1 MNEIKQI
8 TKPTTKIIA
17 GAYKGKVLSL
27 PSLDVTRS
35 SKAVLK
41 ESVFNVLQF
50 DIIDK
55 IFIESFAGSGSIG
68 LEAISRGA
76 KRAYFIELDKKSYS
90 ILVKNCK
97 SINIEKCQ
105 TIQGNAFVQ
114 TPLILEFLKNSNET
128 FDLIFIDADKENY
141 PEYLQLV
148 KPRMKS
154 GSVLMID
161 NVLWYGKVLDE
172 KGNKQTEQIKLVN
185 KLVAEDADFEN
196 VILPLRDGIH
206 LVRKK

>member
-1 MNEIKQI
+1 MNETKQI

-114 TPLILEFLKNSNET
+114 TPLILEFLKNSKEEIILYVDPP
-128 FDLIFIDADKENY
+128 FDFREGMEDIYDKSFRMIENIENSNIFKIIIEHESKLEV
-141 PEYLQLV
+141 PKILGKFSLE
-148 KPRMKS
+148 KTRKFGKS
-154 GSVLMID
+154 SLS
-161 NVLWYGKVLDE
+161 YFSYK
-172 KGNKQTEQIKLVN
+172 
-185 KLVAEDADFEN
+185 A
-196 VILPLRDGIH
+196 
-206 LVRKK
+206 

>member
-8 TKPTTKIIA
+8 TKTTTKIIA

-114 TPLILEFLKNSNET
+114 TPLILEFLKNS
-128 FDLIFIDADKENY
+128 KE
-141 PEYLQLV
+141 E
-148 KPRMKS
+148 
-154 GSVLMID
+154 
-161 NVLWYGKVLDE
+161 
-172 KGNKQTEQIKLVN
+172 
-185 KLVAEDADFEN
+185 
-196 VILPLRDGIH
+196 VILYVDPPFDFREGMEDIYDKSFRMIENIENSNIFKIIIEHESKLEIPKILGKFS
-206 LVRKK
+206 LEKTRKFGKSSLSYFSYKD

>member
-17 GAYKGKVLSL
+17 GVYKGTVLSL

-114 TPLILEFLKNSNET
+114 TPLILEFLKNS
-128 FDLIFIDADKENY
+128 KE
-141 PEYLQLV
+141 E
-148 KPRMKS
+148 
-154 GSVLMID
+154 
-161 NVLWYGKVLDE
+161 
-172 KGNKQTEQIKLVN
+172 
-185 KLVAEDADFEN
+185 
-196 VILPLRDGIH
+196 VILYVDPPFDFREGMEDIYDKSFRMIENIENNNIFKIIIEHESKLEVPKILGKFS
-206 LVRKK
+206 LEKTRKFGKSSLSYFSYKD

>member
-17 GAYKGKVLSL
+17 GTYKGKVLSL

-114 TPLILEFLKNSNET
+114 TPLILEFLKNSKEEIILYVDPP
-128 FDLIFIDADKENY
+128 FDFREGMEDIYDKSFRMIENIENSNIFKIIIEHESKLEV
-141 PEYLQLV
+141 PKILGKFSLE
-148 KPRMKS
+148 KTRKFGKS
-154 GSVLMID
+154 SLSYFSYKD
-161 NVLWYGKVLDE
+161 
-172 KGNKQTEQIKLVN
+172 
-185 KLVAEDADFEN
+185 
-196 VILPLRDGIH
+196 
-206 LVRKK
+206 

>member
-114 TPLILEFLKNSNET
+114 TPLILEFLKNS
-128 FDLIFIDADKENY
+128 KE
-141 PEYLQLV
+141 E
-148 KPRMKS
+148 
-154 GSVLMID
+154 
-161 NVLWYGKVLDE
+161 
-172 KGNKQTEQIKLVN
+172 
-185 KLVAEDADFEN
+185 
-196 VILPLRDGIH
+196 VILYVDPPFDYREGMEDIYDKSFRMIENIENSNIFKIIIEHESKLEVPKILGKFN
-206 LVRKK
+206 LEKTRKFGKSSLSYFSYKD

>member
-114 TPLILEFLKNSNET
+114 TPLILEFLKNS
-128 FDLIFIDADKENY
+128 KE
-141 PEYLQLV
+141 E
-148 KPRMKS
+148 
-154 GSVLMID
+154 
-161 NVLWYGKVLDE
+161 
-172 KGNKQTEQIKLVN
+172 
-185 KLVAEDADFEN
+185 
-196 VILPLRDGIH
+196 VILYVDPPFDYRDGMEDIYDKSFRMIENIENSNIFKIIIEH
-206 LVRKK
+206 ESKLEVPKILGKFSLEKTRKFGKSSLSYFSYKD

>member
-1 MNEIKQI
+1 MNEIKPITKPI

-17 GAYKGKVLSL
+17 GAYKGKVLNL

-114 TPLILEFLKNSNET
+114 TPLILDFLKNS
-128 FDLIFIDADKENY
+128 KE
-141 PEYLQLV
+141 E
-148 KPRMKS
+148 
-154 GSVLMID
+154 
-161 NVLWYGKVLDE
+161 
-172 KGNKQTEQIKLVN
+172 
-185 KLVAEDADFEN
+185 
-196 VILPLRDGIH
+196 VILYVDPPFDFREGMEDIYDKSFRMIENIENSNIFKIIIEHESKLEVPKILGKFS
-206 LVRKK
+206 LEKTRKFGKSSLSYFSYKD

>member
-1 MNEIKQI
+1 MNEIKPT

-17 GAYKGKVLSL
+17 GAYKGKVLNL

-105 TIQGNAFVQ
+105 TIQGNTFVQ
-114 TPLILEFLKNSNET
+114 TPLILDFLKNSKEEIVLYVDPP
-128 FDLIFIDADKENY
+128 FDF
-141 PEYLQLV
+141 
-148 KPRMKS
+148 
-154 GSVLMID
+154 
-161 NVLWYGKVLDE
+161 
-172 KGNKQTEQIKLVN
+172 
-185 KLVAEDADFEN
+185 
-196 VILPLRDGIH
+196 RDGMEDVYDKSFRMIEAIENSNIFKIIIEH
-206 LVRKK
+206 ESKLEVPKILGKFSLEKTRKFGKSSLSYFSYKA

>member
-114 TPLILEFLKNSNET
+114 TPLILEFLKNS
-128 FDLIFIDADKENY
+128 KE
-141 PEYLQLV
+141 E
-148 KPRMKS
+148 
-154 GSVLMID
+154 
-161 NVLWYGKVLDE
+161 
-172 KGNKQTEQIKLVN
+172 
-185 KLVAEDADFEN
+185 
-196 VILPLRDGIH
+196 VILYVDPPFDFREGMEDIYDKSFRMIENIENSNILKIIIEHESKLEIPKILGKFS
-206 LVRKK
+206 LEKTRKFGKSSLSYFSYKD

>member
-1 MNEIKQI
+1 MNETKQI

-17 GAYKGKVLSL
+17 GAYKGKVLNL

-114 TPLILEFLKNSNET
+114 TPLILDFLKNS
-128 FDLIFIDADKENY
+128 KE
-141 PEYLQLV
+141 E
-148 KPRMKS
+148 
-154 GSVLMID
+154 
-161 NVLWYGKVLDE
+161 
-172 KGNKQTEQIKLVN
+172 
-185 KLVAEDADFEN
+185 
-196 VILPLRDGIH
+196 VILYVDPPFDFREGMEDIYDKSFRMIENIENSNIFKIIIEHESKLEVPKILGKFS
-206 LVRKK
+206 LEKTRKFGKSSLSYFSYKD

>member
-1 MNEIKQI
+1 MNETKQI

-76 KRAYFIELDKKSYS
+76 KRSYFIEKDRNSYQ
-90 ILVKNCK
+90 ILLKNCK
-97 SINIEKCQ
+97 AVDMEKCQ
-105 TIQGNAFVQ
+105 TVQADTFVQ
-114 TPLILEFLKNSNET
+114 TPLILDFLVNSNDEIVLYIDPP
-128 FDLIFIDADKENY
+128 FDYRDGMDDVYTKSFDMIKNIELDNIFIIVFEHVSSLEMPKILGKFSLE
-141 PEYLQLV
+141 
-148 KPRMKS
+148 KTRKFGKS
-154 GSVLMID
+154 SLSYFSYKD
-161 NVLWYGKVLDE
+161 
-172 KGNKQTEQIKLVN
+172 
-185 KLVAEDADFEN
+185 
-196 VILPLRDGIH
+196 
-206 LVRKK
+206 

>member
-17 GAYKGKVLSL
+17 GTYKGKVLSL

-114 TPLILEFLKNSNET
+114 TPLILEFLKNS
-128 FDLIFIDADKENY
+128 KE
-141 PEYLQLV
+141 E
-148 KPRMKS
+148 
-154 GSVLMID
+154 
-161 NVLWYGKVLDE
+161 
-172 KGNKQTEQIKLVN
+172 
-185 KLVAEDADFEN
+185 
-196 VILPLRDGIH
+196 VILYVDPPFDYRDGMEDIYDKSFRMIENIENSNIFKIIIEH
-206 LVRKK
+206 ESKLEVPKILGKFSLEKTRKFGKSSLSYFSYKD

>member
-1 MNEIKQI
+1 MKES
-8 TKPTTKIIA
+8 KPTTKIIA
-17 GAYKGKVLSL
+17 GAYKGKILDL

-76 KRAYFIELDKKSYS
+76 KRAYFIELDKNSYS
-90 ILVKNCK
+90 ILLKNCK
-97 SINIEKCQ
+97 KVDIEKCQ

-114 TPLILEFLKNSNET
+114 TPLILDFLKNSKDEIVLYVDPP
-128 FDLIFIDADKENY
+128 FDY
-141 PEYLQLV
+141 
-148 KPRMKS
+148 
-154 GSVLMID
+154 
-161 NVLWYGKVLDE
+161 
-172 KGNKQTEQIKLVN
+172 
-185 KLVAEDADFEN
+185 
-196 VILPLRDGIH
+196 RDGMNDIYDKSFRMIENIESNNIFKIIIEH
-206 LVRKK
+206 ESKLEVPKILGKFSLEKTRKFGKSSLSYYSYTI

>member
-1 MNEIKQI
+1 MNETKQI

-114 TPLILEFLKNSNET
+114 TPLILEFLKNSKEEIILYVDPP
-128 FDLIFIDADKENY
+128 FDFREGMEDIYDKSFRMIENIESNNIFKIIIEHESKLEV
-141 PEYLQLV
+141 PKILGKFSLE
-148 KPRMKS
+148 KTRKFGKS
-154 GSVLMID
+154 SLSYFSYKD
-161 NVLWYGKVLDE
+161 
-172 KGNKQTEQIKLVN
+172 
-185 KLVAEDADFEN
+185 
-196 VILPLRDGIH
+196 
-206 LVRKK
+206 

>member
-1 MNEIKQI
+1 MNETKQI

-114 TPLILEFLKNSNET
+114 TPLILEFLKNS
-128 FDLIFIDADKENY
+128 KE
-141 PEYLQLV
+141 
-148 KPRMKS
+148 K
-154 GSVLMID
+154 
-161 NVLWYGKVLDE
+161 
-172 KGNKQTEQIKLVN
+172 
-185 KLVAEDADFEN
+185 
-196 VILPLRDGIH
+196 VILYVDPPFDYREGMEDIYDKSFRMIENIENSNIFKIIIEHESKLEVPKILGKFN
-206 LVRKK
+206 LEKTRKFGKSSLSYFSYKD

>member
-1 MNEIKQI
+1 MNETKQI

-76 KRAYFIELDKKSYS
+76 KRAYFIELDKNSYQ
-90 ILVKNCK
+90 ILIRNCK
-97 SINIEKCQ
+97 AVDIDKCQ
-105 TIQGNAFVQ
+105 TVQGNTFVQ
-114 TPLILEFLKNSNET
+114 TPLILDFLKN
-128 FDLIFIDADKENY
+128 
-141 PEYLQLV
+141 
-148 KPRMKS
+148 
-154 GSVLMID
+154 
-161 NVLWYGKVLDE
+161 
-172 KGNKQTEQIKLVN
+172 
-185 KLVAEDADFEN
+185 
-196 VILPLRDGIH
+196 
-206 LVRKK
+206 